1 MNVYEPSFLAGMPFV
16 VAIACRCRANGFS
29 ALQQVFNT
37 ASQWITGLEDLA
49 RAAIP
54 VLAAMLA
61 DNFDK
66 R

>member
-1 MNVYEPSFLAGMPFV
+1 MLVG
-16 VAIACRCRANGFS
+16 VAIAGRCRANGFS